1 MRLRK
6 AYALAVTVLLV
17 ATLSACATMPIGRH
31 DLLDF
36 LQDGKTS
43 REEVFLHLAEPSG
56 IFEGGR
62 ILTYRLGEDKGGY
75 TIKGAK
81 GAPAQWSAKYSLV
94 LSFDETGVL
103 RKHAVIR
110 VQEVF
115 TP

>member
-6 AYALAVTVLLV
+6 AHALTITVLL
-17 ATLSACATMPIGRH
+17 AALNACATMPIGKH

-36 LQDGKTS
+36 LQDGKTI

-62 ILTYRLGEDKGGY
+62 ILTYRLGEDDGGY

-103 RKHAVIR
+103 RKHALVR
-110 VQEVF
+110 VQEVLI
-115 TP
+115 P